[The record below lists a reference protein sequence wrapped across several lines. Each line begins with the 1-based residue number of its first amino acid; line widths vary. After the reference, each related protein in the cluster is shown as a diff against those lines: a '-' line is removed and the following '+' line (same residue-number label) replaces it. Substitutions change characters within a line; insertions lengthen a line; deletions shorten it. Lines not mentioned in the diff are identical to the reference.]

1 MAFLSPADRSYGT
14 RGARWIAVA
23 LALFVATCVAPT
35 VTAPDG
41 SRSPAPV
48 PESELDAARRAYPPT
63 LTAALLSGQATASR
77 AFDACAEGEIGAERL
92 AHLRARSEPVAGHD
106 NDIAALCLARLGIPA
121 AGLATTRPGTGAS
134 IRVERVSSAYP
145 TAPGGTRSGMF
156 RTGQPADLMLSGFD
170 FDSSGGPLSFNHPSG
185 IASDQRRLFLAD
197 TFNNRVLIWN
207 ELPIGNTPP
216 DIVLGQADFRTN
228 NPGSGRHE
236 LNWPMAVATDGMRLV
251 VADTY
256 NDRILVWEG
265 IPTRNATPADLV
277 LRGTGARRPGAR
289 GAVVWP
295 WGLWTDGT
303 RLAVSSTGAGQILIW
318 NRFPTR
324 DDDAP
329 DLVLT
334 GAGQIGTPR
343 QITSDGQSLIVG
355 DHNAR
360 VPGSSPTGAFVWK
373 SFPAREDEPFDRYL
387 ARGPWP
393 RGAFGSDGR
402 LWLMAETLSAWNWPL
417 AGADPA
423 PALVLQTSPC
433 EGPGDYESLALV
445 GARLFLSCGNS
456 NKVVVFD
463 ALPTRRDARPA
474 FAIGAPDIDTNTLHS
489 RYVIQNGVPVS
500 NGTSLFVSSD
510 FDRKLYVWR
519 RLPDRSGALPDL
531 VYSFPDSGS
540 WDLALW
546 NDTLVLAGR
555 TSVYVWKT
563 LPLNGELPDLVF
575 DGRVGSMRVQDLR
588 GVALDARHLY
598 LADAAANAV
607 YVWAG
612 LPKDGQAPIYTLT
625 LPQPRRL
632 HSDGRH
638 LLVTTTFEHA
648 VQVFV
653 VAQLSSGVRPIPIGG
668 VGRLNLPEAAVVSGD
683 RLFVADTAFNR
694 VLVWHN
700 ISDALTGRWPPD
712 AVLGQPDLDSRTAAI
727 GRDRLFFPGA
737 LSYDGTYLWVGEFK
751 FSDRLLRFSPAQ

>member
-1 MAFLSPADRSYGT
+1 MTGCGRLYGT
-14 RGARWIAVA
+14 RSARRIAAV
-23 LALFVATCVAPT
+23 LAVVMAACVSPT
-35 VTAPDG
+35 ITRPQESPSA
-41 SRSPAPV
+41 SPAA
-48 PESELDAARRAYPPT
+48 ESELDIARRTYPPT
-63 LTAALLSGQATASR
+63 LTAALLSGRTAAPS
-77 AFDACAEGEIGAERL
+77 AFDACAEREIGADRL
-92 AHLRARSEPVAGHD
+92 AHLRAGSEAVSGRD

-121 AGLATTRPGTGAS
+121 TGLATRRPGTGAP
-134 IRVERVSSAYP
+134 IRVEKVSSAYP
-145 TAPGGTRSGMF
+145 TAPGSTRSGMF

-207 ELPIGNTPP
+207 ELPTGNTPP
-216 DIVLGQADFRTN
+216 DIVLGQADFQTN
-228 NPGSGRHE
+228 HPGSGRHE
-236 LNWPMAVATDGMRLV
+236 LNWPMAVATDGVRLV

-256 NDRILVWEG
+256 NDRILVWERF
-265 IPTRNATPADLV
+265 PTRNATPADLV

-295 WGLWTDGT
+295 WGVWTDGT
-303 RLAVSSTGAGQILIW
+303 RLVVSSTGAGQILIW
-318 NRFPTR
+318 NRFPTH

-334 GAGQIGTPR
+334 GAGLIGTPR
-343 QITSDGQSLIVG
+343 QITSDGHSLIVG

-360 VPGSSPTGAFVWK
+360 VPGSSPTGAFLWK
-373 SFPAREDEPFDRYL
+373 TFPAREDELFDLYL

-402 LWLMAETLSAWNWPL
+402 LWLMADTLSVWSWPL
-417 AGADPA
+417 ARADSA
-423 PALVLQTSPC
+423 PALALQTSPC

-445 GARLFLSCGNS
+445 GARLFLSCGNG

-463 ALPTRRDARPA
+463 TLPTRRDGRPA

-500 NGTSLFVSSD
+500 NGTSLFVGSD

-531 VYSFPDSGS
+531 VYSFPDSGP

-546 NDTLVLAGR
+546 NDTLVLAGK

-575 DGRVGSMRVQDLR
+575 DGRVGSVRVQDLR
-588 GVALDARHLY
+588 GVALDARHFY
-598 LADAAANAV
+598 LADAAADAV
-607 YVWAG
+607 YVWSG
-612 LPKDGQAPIYTLT
+612 LPKDGEAPIYTLALT
-625 LPQPRRL
+625 APRRL
-632 HSDGRH
+632 HSDGRY

-648 VQVFV
+648 IQVFS
-653 VAQLSSGVRPIPIGG
+653 VAQLSSGARPIRIGG
-668 VGRLNLPEAAVVSGD
+668 VGRLNLPEAAVVSDD

-694 VLVWHN
+694 VLVWHS
-700 ISDALTGRWPPD
+700 ISDALAGRWPPD
-712 AVLGQPDLDSRTAAI
+712 AVLGQPDLDTRNAAI